1 MKIADATNRTK
12 KIRTVSLRR
21 EEGSGASLISIIV
34 KHLMGLG
41 NLGGFFTYVITP
53 SLTPP

>member
-21 EEGSGASLISIIV
+21 EEGSGASLISITV
-34 KHLMGLG
+34 KHLMRLG

-53 SLTPP
+53 SLTPL